1 MTNAPDHPR
10 QRPKLRDNASALQL
24 ANVASYALP
33 TWVHEADEGSGCSGR
48 TVPEADLALLTMKEA
63 AAYLRVS
70 TRTVQRQI
78 KDGYLQA
85 VRIGRSVRIERS
97 ALAQALLPKSSF
109 TSNALDHCRD

>member
-1 MTNAPDHPR
+1 MINAPAHSR

-24 ANVASYALP
+24 ANVANYALP
-33 TWVHEADEGSGCSGR
+33 AWVHEADEGSGCSGR

-78 KDGYLQA
+78 KDGYLKA
-85 VRIGRSVRIERS
+85 VRIGRNVRIERS
-97 ALAQALLPKSSF
+97 ALAQGLAPQSSF
-109 TSNALDHCRD
+109 SSNTLGLYRD